1 MFNRIRISTT
11 LFLILILCGILQ
23 IGSNGMSFW
32 AFRDDLQRL
41 NQVEQS
47 NQQRA
52 ALAQTRAVMLQAS
65 TALNKAGTLTALSYP
80 ADDIKTLMTTARV
93 SLTQSTTLFK
103 SFMAMTAGNEHVRA
117 LQKET
122 EKSFARWHNDLEHQA
137 TWLESNQ
144 LSDFLTAPVQGSSA
158 LMRQIMTEII
168 NSHSDMEMVAT
179 APDPLVARDLIKK
192 FNPDVLT
199 LDVEMPRM
207 DGLDFLEKLMR
218 LRPMPVVMVSS
229 LTGKGS
235 EVTLRALE
243 LGAIDF
249 VTKPQL
255 GIREGMLA
263 YSEMIAEKVR
273 TAAKASLAAHKP
285 LSAPT
290 TLKAGPLLSSEKL
303 IAIGASTGGTEAIR
317 HVLQPLPLSSPALLI
332 TQHMPPGF
340 TRSFAD
346 RLNKLCQIGVKEAED
361 GERVLP
367 GHAYIAPGD
376 RHMELS
382 RSGANYQI
390 KIHDGP
396 AVNRHRPSVDVLFH
410 SVAKQA
416 GRNAVGVILTGMG
429 NDGAAGMLA
438 MRQAGAWTLAQNE
451 ASCVVFGMP
460 REAINM
466 GGVCEVVDLSQVSQ
480 QMLAK
485 ISAGQAIRI

>member
-1 MFNRIRISTT
+1 MPVQKPAKS
-11 LFLILILCGILQ
+11 
-23 IGSNGMSFW
+23 
-32 AFRDDLQRL
+32 AKP
-41 NQVEQS
+41 
-47 NQQRA
+47 A
-52 ALAQTRAVMLQAS
+52 AVAGEKTVSLPAAKAATKAS
-65 TALNKAGTLTALSYP
+65 TVSTPKSKAQLLKEAADELLKNAESQEKKKP
-80 ADDIKTLMTTARV
+80 ARKP
-93 SLTQSTTLFK
+93 K
-103 SFMAMTAGNEHVRA
+103 
-117 LQKET
+117 
-122 EKSFARWHNDLEHQA
+122 
-137 TWLESNQ
+137 
-144 LSDFLTAPVQGSSA
+144 
-158 LMRQIMTEII
+158 
-168 NSHSDMEMVAT
+168 AT
-179 APDPLVARDLIKK
+179 ADADAATADAARGLRREPLVGLVNALLRRAGREPLPGSGDPAITHSHPDWLVQALRRDW
-192 FNPDVLT
+192 PDVVT

-376 RHMELS
+376 RHMELA

-438 MRQAGAWTLAQNE
+438 IDRK
-451 ASCVVFGMP
+451 SVV
-460 REAINM
+460 
-466 GGVCEVVDLSQVSQ
+466 
-480 QMLAK
+480 
-485 ISAGQAIRI
+485 